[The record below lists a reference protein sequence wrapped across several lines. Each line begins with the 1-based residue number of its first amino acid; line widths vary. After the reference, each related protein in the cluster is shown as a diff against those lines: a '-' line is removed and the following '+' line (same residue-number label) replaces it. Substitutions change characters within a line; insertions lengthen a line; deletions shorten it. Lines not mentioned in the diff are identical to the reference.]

1 MANGAQELRDYM
13 RDYFLPSYSP
23 TKEAF
28 INHSVWK
35 YFKNRD
41 YIVAT
46 ECVLPGAVKFER
58 RQVKIKGF
66 EPGTRPPNLKAA
78 IRYAQSQVQPTSTTI
93 RTGHYKID
101 ITAVP
106 KSNLNKKEPSKLEI
120 VGAEC
125 KASLKAV
132 DKLTTKLNS
141 YLNSGELFCLY
152 LAIPHTLE
160 SKVRKIF
167 ADQRLHGNEDFTNI
181 GILSV
186 NANGEVIE
194 IKEPKELEMKPPY
207 PIEIEKRDV
216 KGGKFEERLY
226 IRRGR
231 YA

>member
-78 IRYAQSQVQPTSTTI
+78 LFASWRVSF
-93 RTGHYKID
+93 
-101 ITAVP
+101 
-106 KSNLNKKEPSKLEI
+106 LE
-120 VGAEC
+120 
-125 KASLKAV
+125 
-132 DKLTTKLNS
+132 
-141 YLNSGELFCLY
+141 
-152 LAIPHTLE
+152 
-160 SKVRKIF
+160 KVVSSI
-167 ADQRLHGNEDFTNI
+167 
-181 GILSV
+181 
-186 NANGEVIE
+186 NGFF
-194 IKEPKELEMKPPY
+194 K
-207 PIEIEKRDV
+207 
-216 KGGKFEERLY
+216 
-226 IRRGR
+226 
-231 YA
+231 